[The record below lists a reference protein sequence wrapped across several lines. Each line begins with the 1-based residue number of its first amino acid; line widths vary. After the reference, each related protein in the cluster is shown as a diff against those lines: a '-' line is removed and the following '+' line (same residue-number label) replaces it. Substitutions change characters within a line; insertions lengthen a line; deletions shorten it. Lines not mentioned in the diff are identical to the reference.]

1 MRTTDHAGSG
11 KGAMLRTDVQE
22 ARAQLADLIR
32 TKMAQDG
39 LETITDFADKYELGR
54 STLYELVRGRS
65 RTRGAWVHPSLQTTI
80 ALAKALERPLHEIIY
95 LLEPEAPGAE
105 ATFASDAPL
114 LKVNVEIAGW
124 VGAGPAQNLE
134 AHEPPIWLDLE
145 FAQGKELRAFRVRGD
160 SMAAGKRP
168 ILDGDIVVVDALD
181 KGYNTAS
188 VVARLADDSH
198 VVKMLKLDRHER
210 QLQSRNPEHTNGTP
224 SVIPMSEVAEVV
236 GRVIKIIAEIK
247 GEDLIERR

>member
-1 MRTTDHAGSG
+1 MRTPDSEKSAV
-11 KGAMLRTDVQE
+11 LRTQVQE

-32 TKMAQDG
+32 DKMEREG

-80 ALAKALERPLHEIIY
+80 ALARALERPLHEIIY
-95 LLEPEAPGAE
+95 LLEPNAPGAE
-105 ATFASDAPL
+105 ATLASDAPL
-114 LKVNVEIAGW
+114 LKVNVEVAGW
-124 VGAGPAQNLE
+124 VGAGPAQDSE
-134 AHEPPIWLDLE
+134 AQEPPIWVDLN
-145 FAQGKELRAFRVRGD
+145 FARGKELRAFRVSGD

-168 ILDGDIVVVDALD
+168 ILDGDIVIVDVLD

-188 VVARLADDSH
+188 VVARLADDSY
-198 VVKMLKLDRHER
+198 VVKMLKQDRYER

-224 SVIPMSEVAEVV
+224 SVIPISEVAEIV
-236 GRVIKIIAEIK
+236 GRVVKIIAEIK
-247 GEDLIERR
+247 GEGLIERSR